1 VAWVRISSATKEGP
15 TKIGAEIGHADEVR
29 VVQQIAAEACNLRIK
44 SSREKNAFIVETD
57 PVRDCAGNSVPDGT
71 VVSFTKMD
79 SSGKTTVD
87 VPIKRGIAKVQ
98 MPIEGRARIT
108 VASGV
113 VTGNELEVAGSR

>member
-1 VAWVRISSATKEGP
+1 
-15 TKIGAEIGHADEVR
+15 
-29 VVQQIAAEACNLRIK
+29 
-44 SSREKNAFIVETD
+44 
-57 PVRDCAGNSVPDGT
+57 
-71 VVSFTKMD
+71 MD

-113 VTGNELEVAGSR
+113 VTGNELEVAGSQ